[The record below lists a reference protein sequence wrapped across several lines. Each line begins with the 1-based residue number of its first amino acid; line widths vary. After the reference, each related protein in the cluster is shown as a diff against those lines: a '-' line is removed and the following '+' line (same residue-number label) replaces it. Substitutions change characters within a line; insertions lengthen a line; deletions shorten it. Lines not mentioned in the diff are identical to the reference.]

1 MKKKIKWET
10 SAPNPNQDPVQKR
23 YLQKSIV
30 TEEKVTEEL
39 SLPRGGGCENLLRN
53 LFGIFCLLIH
63 KVIFSRK
70 FTFPCR
76 CLNYFLKGRGI
87 SGI

>member
-39 SLPRGGGCENLLRN
+39 SLPRGGGGARTYSEICS
-53 LFGIFCLLIH
+53 
-63 KVIFSRK
+63 VFSA
-70 FTFPCR
+70 C
-76 CLNYFLKGRGI
+76 
-87 SGI
+87 